1 MSGTVRAARSAMTVQ
16 ADGEEAGDILFAV
29 LLDRLWKMGIVVA
42 AVILVLTAMIIIYRR
57 TGPK

>member
-1 MSGTVRAARSAMTVQ
+1 MNGTVQQ
-16 ADGEEAGDILFAV
+16 AGGEEAGDILFAV

-42 AVILVLTAMIIIYRR
+42 AVILVLIAMIIIYRR